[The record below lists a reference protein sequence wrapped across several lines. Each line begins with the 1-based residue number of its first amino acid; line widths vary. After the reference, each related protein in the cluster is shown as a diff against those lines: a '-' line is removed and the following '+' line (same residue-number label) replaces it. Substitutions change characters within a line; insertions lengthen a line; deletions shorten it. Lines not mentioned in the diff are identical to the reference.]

1 MTKKKTPAILTQPAR
16 VLEDSRGGA
25 PFESLV
31 ITADRVVA
39 ASRARLCAWSRATGA
54 LDFARPLASGAYE
67 GAEGRVTCR
76 VFPGLERVAI
86 ARAGGSKIAGDYTSV
101 SMWKVRT
108 AGEDEE
114 IGSDDFPGGVGS
126 LHASPDGKYLAVH
139 AFVPRANGHY
149 AWVCEDDTTKIAR
162 FPSFE
167 RRRDESM
174 FDRLSREASA
184 PCGKIAGVAI
194 ADDALAIAEAGVV
207 KVLALPGLEPRWE
220 AALRGA
226 GSMAFGPGGRLAV
239 TTSQGKV
246 RAFDPDG
253 AQLWETRVGRSSIPW
268 IVWSPSGDTVF
279 AAAANAALS
288 GVDGSPL
295 AVVSTGLSIVATS
308 PGGEQLAT
316 ASYDEPGV
324 VRLWDVPG
332 IG

>member
-1 MTKKKTPAILTQPAR
+1 MASRKTPAILTQPAR
-16 VLEDSRGGA
+16 VFEDSRRDA

-31 ITADRVVA
+31 VTADCVVA
-39 ASRARLCAWSRATGA
+39 ASRARLCAWSRATGEIE
-54 LDFARPLASGAYE
+54 LARPLAAGAYE
-67 GAEGRVTCR
+67 GAERRVTCR
-76 VFPGLERVAI
+76 VFPGLDRVAI
-86 ARAGGSKIAGDYTSV
+86 AAAGGSKISGDYASV
-101 SMWKVRT
+101 STWKVRS

-126 LHASPDGKYLAVH
+126 LDASPDGKYLAVH

-149 AWVCEDDTTKIAR
+149 AWICENDTTKIAR

-184 PCGKIAGVAI
+184 SCGKIAGVAI
-194 ADDALAIAEAGVV
+194 TDDAFAIAEAGVV
-207 KVLALPGLEPRWE
+207 KVFALPSLEPRWE

-226 GSMAFGPGGRLAV
+226 GSMAFGPGGRVAV

-246 RAFDPDG
+246 RAFDRDG
-253 AQLWETRVGRSSIPW
+253 AQLWETKVGRSSIPW

-279 AAAANAALS
+279 AASANAALS

-295 AVVSTGLSIVATS
+295 AVVSTGFSIVATS
-308 PGGEQLAT
+308 PGGDQIAT